1 MRTPPRRWSWR
12 KLLRRES
19 EGRQCATLS
28 LDICISAP
36 HCYTYRKQTP
46 FTVDLS
52 GASPINMKNL
62 KFIHI
67 TKTAGTSIENIANKK
82 GIKWGMFDPVY
93 KKKRGGHGDPWHDV
107 INLANDFDY
116 FMVVRNPYDRII
128 SEFHCEWGN
137 KDIKN
142 YKWSHEMF
150 NSHINKKIKE
160 SMISLR
166 RGGHYYP
173 QYLYLNDNIK
183 IHVLKFENLKS
194 DFDSLMKIYN
204 IDLTLD
210 RLDNFNN
217 KIFGVKDI
225 DHENIKL
232 INEYFNKDFQL
243 FSYNKMSISVASDA

>member
-1 MRTPPRRWSWR
+1 
-12 KLLRRES
+12 
-19 EGRQCATLS
+19 
-28 LDICISAP
+28 
-36 HCYTYRKQTP
+36 
-46 FTVDLS
+46 
-52 GASPINMKNL
+52 MKNL

-67 TKTAGTSIENIANKK
+67 TKTAGTSIENIAHKK

-93 KKKRGGHGDPWHDV
+93 KKKRGDPGDPWHDV
-107 INLANDFDY
+107 RNLSNDCDY

-128 SEFHCEWGN
+128 SEFHCKWAN
-137 KDIKN
+137 KDIQI
-142 YKWSHEMF
+142 YKWSYEMF
-150 NSHINKKIKE
+150 NSYINKKINE
-160 SMISLR
+160 SMISSR

-173 QYLYLNDNIK
+173 QYLYLNDDIK

-232 INEYFNKDFQL
+232 INEYFDKDFQL
-243 FSYNKMSISVASDA
+243 FSYDKISISVASDA